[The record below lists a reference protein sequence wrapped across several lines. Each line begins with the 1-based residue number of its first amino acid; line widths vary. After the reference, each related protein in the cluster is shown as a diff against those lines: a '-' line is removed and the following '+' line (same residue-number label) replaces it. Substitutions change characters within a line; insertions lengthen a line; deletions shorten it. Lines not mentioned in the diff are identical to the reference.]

1 MHSTRKRHLNL
12 PLKKEYEGGGEV
24 TMCKDKCPGRQD
36 GLGLTKEQVLGREGD
51 SVLGE
56 I

>member
-1 MHSTRKRHLNL
+1 MLSTRKRHLNL
-12 PLKKEYEGGGEV
+12 PLRKEHKGGGEL

-36 GLGLTKEQVLGREGD
+36 GLGLTKEQDLGREGD
-51 SVLGE
+51 SGLGE